1 MAEEVQAGAAAEPT
15 YTREALAAS
24 KKYADRRDT
33 IMVVL
38 KDSKQYTTDEADQAI
53 EEYLKKSVKE
63 KINGKE

>member
-1 MAEEVQAGAAAEPT
+1 MEEETKTAAADPT
-15 YTREALAAS
+15 YTREALAVS

-38 KDSKQYTTDEADQAI
+38 NDSKQYTTAEADQAI
-53 EEYLKKSVKE
+53 EKYLKKPVKE

>member
-1 MAEEVQAGAAAEPT
+1 MEEETKTSVAAEPT

-33 IMVVL
+33 IMIVL
-38 KDSKQYTTDEADQAI
+38 KDSKQYTINEADQAI
-53 EEYLKKSVKE
+53 QEYLKKPVKE